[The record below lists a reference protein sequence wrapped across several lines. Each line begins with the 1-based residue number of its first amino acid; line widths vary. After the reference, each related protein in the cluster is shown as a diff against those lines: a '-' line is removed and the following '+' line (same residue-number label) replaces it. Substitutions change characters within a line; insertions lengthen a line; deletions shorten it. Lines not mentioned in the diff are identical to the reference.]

1 MSDTAI
7 QEKSI
12 DDMVYKI
19 YPRYESTAAKI
30 AKIPFYPIL
39 GIKDFYSDTVKLGV
53 EAKKKESSTLGS
65 LATYYGSTI
74 AGNAIATVPLR
85 AMQYGLAEITNTT
98 LTSPMWYPYP
108 LVLAG
113 PQYVSGTAAGITATA
128 TIPYILPV
136 AAGIHYM
143 IKGAKEKNLV
153 KMGIGSGMAG
163 IPLANAFGDYAIA
176 SKALLGG
183 VLKTSASYFTT
194 LGISLLLGGAV
205 YKAGKKVYKWFY
217 DAKQRRQERKAE
229 AHAPAVAPA

>member
-176 SKALLGG
+176 SKAILGG
-183 VLKTSASYFTT
+183 ILKTTAGYFTT
-194 LGISLLLGGAV
+194 LGVSLLVGGAV
-205 YKAGKKVYKWFY
+205 YKAGKKIYKMFH
-217 DAKQRRQERKAE
+217 DANQKKKEKKTESHTPAL
-229 AHAPAVAPA
+229 APA